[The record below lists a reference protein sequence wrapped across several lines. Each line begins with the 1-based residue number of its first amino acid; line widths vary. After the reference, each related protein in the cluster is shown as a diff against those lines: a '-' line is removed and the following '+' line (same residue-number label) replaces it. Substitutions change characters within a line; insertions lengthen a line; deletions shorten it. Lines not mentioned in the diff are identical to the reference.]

1 MPLLVG
7 RLSFCRVEEHWPV
20 SVAPLESVINYLPNS
35 EFSQYTIGLPSWNV
49 FIF

>member
-1 MPLLVG
+1 MQNMVG
-7 RLSFCRVEEHWPV
+7 GLSFCRVEEHCLV